1 MSATA
6 VTAEGLIRD
15 AGKVEIF
22 WQNDFFFSKTID
34 GKSIS
39 DKVYFL
45 HLHVNGIRGSTLY

>member
-22 WQNDFFFSKTID
+22 WQNDFFFLREIKTID

-39 DKVYFL
+39 DKVFFVYRL
-45 HLHVNGIRGSTLY
+45 Q